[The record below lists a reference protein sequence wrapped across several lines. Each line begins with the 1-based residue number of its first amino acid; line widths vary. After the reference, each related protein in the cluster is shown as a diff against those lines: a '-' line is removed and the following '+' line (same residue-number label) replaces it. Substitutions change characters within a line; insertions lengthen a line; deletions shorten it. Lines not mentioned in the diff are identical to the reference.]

1 MTETEPAAAAD
12 YTSRI
17 HIQAPPEA
25 VFRALTTVTGVAG
38 WWGPASGSGA
48 EGGELR
54 LAFSFD
60 EPQVFHV
67 DIAKR
72 PTAVVWTVREGSWLP
87 DWTGTTISF
96 QLSAGQPDGCELN
109 FRHQGLTPKL
119 ECYGSCSKGWD
130 QVLPSLRDYVET
142 GSGSPWGGSR

>member
-1 MTETEPAAAAD
+1 MTEPEPASAAD

-17 HIQAPPEA
+17 HIQAPPET
-25 VFRALTTVTGVAG
+25 VFQALTTPAGVAG
-38 WWGPASGSGA
+38 WWGDASGSGA

-67 DIAKR
+67 DTAKR
-72 PTAVVWTVREGSWLP
+72 PSAVVWTVPEGSWLL

-96 QLSAGQPDGCELN
+96 QLSEAQADGC
-109 FRHQGLTPKL
+109 R
-119 ECYGSCSKGWD
+119 
-130 QVLPSLRDYVET
+130 
-142 GSGSPWGGSR
+142 